1 MESIEKAPR
10 TRQEAFILDLIGD
23 VVTLDGEIQNLR
35 DSFNNFKNEAPKLAD
50 KEMRRA
56 SDSAIEALSARVAV
70 IAQRIAG
77 DAAETESR
85 NAFVKASVYATAA
98 LFVCSLVLG
107 GGGYALGKSISS
119 FRVTAAEKEAD
130 SFKKQMLDL
139 EKKSNDKIAKIQSS
153 RGWLGT
159 PSGILAKKFFES
171 GDGEAVAQCADKANW
186 EIKSRTAKSG
196 KTVKYCFVKRKP
208 FMGDGPETGWIIP

>member
-1 MESIEKAPR
+1 MESIEKTPR

-23 VVTLDGEIQNLR
+23 VVTLDQEIKNLSS
-35 DSFNNFKNEAPKLAD
+35 SFDNFKNEAPKLAD

-85 NAFVKASVYATAA
+85 NALVKASVYATAS
-98 LFVCSLVLG
+98 LLVCSLVLG
-107 GGGYALGKSISS
+107 GGGFALGKSISS

-139 EKKSNDKIAKIQSS
+139 EEKSKDEIAKIKAGA
-153 RGWLGT
+153 GWIGT
-159 PSGILAKKFFES
+159 PSGILAKKFFDS
-171 GDGEAVAQCADKANW
+171 ADGETVAQCADKENW
-186 EIKSRTAKSG
+186 EIKNRINKSG
-196 KTVKYCFVKRKP
+196 KAIKYCFVKRKP
-208 FMGDGPETGWIIP
+208 FMGDGPETGWVIP

>member
-1 MESIEKAPR
+1 MESIEKTPR

-23 VVTLDGEIQNLR
+23 VVTLDQEIKNLSS
-35 DSFNNFKNEAPKLAD
+35 SFDNFKNEAPKLAD
-50 KEMRRA
+50 KEMQRA

-98 LFVCSLVLG
+98 LLVCSLVLG

-139 EKKSNDKIAKIQSS
+139 EKKSKDEIAKIQSS

-208 FMGDGPETGWIIP
+208 FMGDGPETGWVIP

>member
-1 MESIEKAPR
+1 M
-10 TRQEAFILDLIGD
+10 
-23 VVTLDGEIQNLR
+23 
-35 DSFNNFKNEAPKLAD
+35 
-50 KEMRRA
+50 
-56 SDSAIEALSARVAV
+56 
-70 IAQRIAG
+70 
-77 DAAETESR
+77 
-85 NAFVKASVYATAA
+85 
-98 LFVCSLVLG
+98 
-107 GGGYALGKSISS
+107 GKSISS

-139 EKKSNDKIAKIQSS
+139 EKKSKDEIAKIQSGM
-153 RGWLGT
+153 GWLGT

-208 FMGDGPETGWIIP
+208 FMGDGPETGWVIP